1 MINEDLARMLEECR
15 LAGEQ
20 AKARVLVWEKW
31 AKAEREAQAKG
42 NE

>member
-1 MINEDLARMLEECR
+1 MLNEDLARSFEECR
-15 LAGEQ
+15 AAGEVS
-20 AKARVLVWEKW
+20 KARVKLWEEW

>member
-1 MINEDLARMLEECR
+1 MVNEDLARMFEECR
-15 LAGEQ
+15 LAGET
-20 AKARVLVWEKW
+20 AKARVKVWEEW